1 MVDTSAR
8 TQAVMRRTGAAAI
21 NLATLGQQFS
31 GLALVVGGFY
41 LFDAGKISMGAII
54 AIVMLAGRSMAPVGQ
69 LAFLMTRGRQ
79 AITTMAS
86 IQQMIEAGDERR
98 MGSSALNLTIDTGNV
113 AVAGLSRSEEHT
125 SELQSLMRISYA
137 VFCL

>member
-1 MVDTSAR
+1 MMQASLDNQADMSLQHAMLVEAICGAETVKSCAAEGQMLGQWRRMVDTSAR

-54 AIVMLAGRSMAPVGQ
+54 AIVMLAGCSMAPVGQ
-69 LAFLMTRGRQ
+69 LAFLMTRGRDRKS
-79 AITTMAS
+79 T
-86 IQQMIEAGDERR
+86 R
-98 MGSSALNLTIDTGNV
+98 LH
-113 AVAGLSRSEEHT
+113 SRH
-125 SELQSLMRISYA
+125 LCAYRL
-137 VFCL
+137 

>member
-86 IQQMIEAGDERR
+86 IQQMIEADRKSTR
-98 MGSSALNLTIDTGNV
+98 LNSS
-113 AVAGLSRSEEHT
+113 H
-125 SELQSLMRISYA
+125 
-137 VFCL
+137 

>member
-79 AITTMAS
+79 ALTTMAS

-98 MGSSALNLTIDTGNV
+98 MGSSALNLLIDK
-113 AVAGLSRSEEHT
+113 SDDSDR
-125 SELQSLMRISYA
+125 QSVVEGKSVSVRVNLGGRR
-137 VFCL
+137 

>member
-1 MVDTSAR
+1 
-8 TQAVMRRTGAAAI
+8 
-21 NLATLGQQFS
+21 
-31 GLALVVGGFY
+31 
-41 LFDAGKISMGAII
+41 MGAII

-86 IQQMIEAGDERR
+86 IQQMIEAGDER
-98 MGSSALNLTIDTGNV
+98 
-113 AVAGLSRSEEHT
+113 SEEHT

-137 VFCL
+137 VFCLKKKTNTINETNETTNSTKCNIKTSTKVQTNDKNR

>member
-1 MVDTSAR
+1 
-8 TQAVMRRTGAAAI
+8 
-21 NLATLGQQFS
+21 
-31 GLALVVGGFY
+31 
-41 LFDAGKISMGAII
+41 MGAII

-98 MGSSALNLTIDTGNV
+98 MGSSALNLTIDAGNV
-113 AVAGLSRSEEHT
+113 SVEGLSFTYPGPAAPAPTDKIGRGSCRERVCQKVYI
-125 SELQSLMRISYA
+125 SVGAGSLKKKITKKQ
-137 VFCL
+137 

>member
-54 AIVMLAGRSMAPVGQ
+54 ALVMLAGRSMAPVGQ

-79 AITTMAS
+79 AITKKATIKQLTEEA
-86 IQQMIEAGDERR
+86 QQEPTG
-98 MGSSALNLTIDTGNV
+98 GSSAHNNGK
-113 AVAGLSRSEEHT
+113 
-125 SELQSLMRISYA
+125 
-137 VFCL
+137 

>member
-1 MVDTSAR
+1 
-8 TQAVMRRTGAAAI
+8 
-21 NLATLGQQFS
+21 
-31 GLALVVGGFY
+31 
-41 LFDAGKISMGAII
+41 
-54 AIVMLAGRSMAPVGQ
+54 MAPVGQ

-113 AVAGLSRSEEHT
+113 AVEGLSFTYPGAAAPSLTDIDLQIEAGERIADVSRLASGKSTHDRMLCGVVAAEARNLFIRRLVHPPHFPT
-125 SELQSLMRISYA
+125 SFPSQL
-137 VFCL
+137 